1 MYISTKDWN
10 NFIGALS
17 KLNQASADAI
27 VKYVNKYGFGDTDAL
42 VGYAKGVVDLYG
54 NASASLAAQMYD
66 EIAELEGKFYEP
78 AELADTPDYGEVAKT
93 VYGVLKTSD
102 NPKEMGGAVSRLVK
116 RTGQDTLLQNG
127 IRDGAEFAWI
137 PNGDTCAFCLT
148 LASRGWQ
155 KISKKAL
162 KNGHAEHIH
171 SNCNCSYMIRHS
183 DDVDVAGYE
192 PEKYYEMYQNAEGKT
207 PNEKINSL
215 RRIQYAE
222 KNEVINA
229 LNTVSIGKEKNTFL
243 NVTDEYLSKAK
254 PGVGNIIFDIN
265 YSKEDH
271 KEEIDFA
278 NWIHNILGGNI
289 KCLSESTINGQKMP
303 DFIWQERQLEL
314 KGISSLKSI
323 DRQIH
328 KAVKQIDD
336 NGIIAIDISG
346 YTEDYN
352 ETIKEIEYRFPK
364 RARGQNDL
372 IIKNGNKIVE
382 ILRAKK

>member
-183 DDVDVAGYE
+183 DDIDVAGYN
-192 PEKYYEMYQNAEGKT
+192 PDKYLQMYDDAEGKK
-207 PNEKINSL
+207 PKDKINSM
-215 RRIQYAE
+215 RRMFY
-222 KNEVINA
+222 KDNR
-229 LNTVSIGKEKNTFL
+229 
-243 NVTDEYLSKAK
+243 
-254 PGVGNIIFDIN
+254 
-265 YSKEDH
+265 
-271 KEEIDFA
+271 EEILEQKSSA
-278 NWIHNILGGNI
+278 YKKRKELNS
-289 KCLSESTINGQKMP
+289 SEA
-303 DFIWQERQLEL
+303 E
-314 KGISSLKSI
+314 
-323 DRQIH
+323 
-328 KAVKQIDD
+328 
-336 NGIIAIDISG
+336 
-346 YTEDYN
+346 
-352 ETIKEIEYRFPK
+352 ETQ
-364 RARGQNDL
+364 A
-372 IIKNGNKIVE
+372 
-382 ILRAKK
+382 

>member
-102 NPKEMGGAVSRLVK
+102 NPNEMGGAVSRLVK

-183 DDVDVAGYE
+183 DDVDVVGYE

-207 PNEKINSL
+207 PNEKINYI
-215 RRIQYAE
+215 RRMQNAE
-222 KNEVINA
+222 RNKPKTNKRY
-229 LNTVSIGKEKNTFL
+229 S
-243 NVTDEYLSKAK
+243 VT
-254 PGVGNIIFDIN
+254 
-265 YSKEDH
+265 
-271 KEEIDFA
+271 
-278 NWIHNILGGNI
+278 
-289 KCLSESTINGQKMP
+289 Q
-303 DFIWQERQLEL
+303 
-314 KGISSLKSI
+314 
-323 DRQIH
+323 
-328 KAVKQIDD
+328 KQIDD
-336 NGIIAIDISG
+336 IIKEDLKDFEIIKHPEYNARLRAQGKTTAELYPWGEVKAIKKIEIGPQSKDTKECLIDSIIHEELEAKIMIESG
-346 YTEDYN
+346 KDEFYKKLHELNDDDRHSYIN
-352 ETIKEIEYRFPK
+352 NTIKDYFE
-364 RARGQNDL
+364 
-372 IIKNGNKIVE
+372 
-382 ILRAKK
+382 KKGWNYGLV